1 MLDVLERLPLY
12 RVGVYGGERGV
23 VHFTRANADDAL
35 DRLDEDL
42 AVADFAGAGGRQ
54 DGVDARLHERLR
66 AGHLDLHLLVE
77 FHDDRGAAVLLDDLL
92 LAAVAADAGQRDP
105 GDAGPEQR
113 RLDLGET
120 LGPHDGG
127 DEFHGAKLTPPADS
141 CQSIS
146 AVVARFL

>member
-42 AVADFAGAGGRQ
+42 PVADFAGAGGRQ

-66 AGHLDLHLLVE
+66 ARHLDLQLFVE
-77 FHDDRGAAVLLDDLL
+77 FHDDGGGAVLPDDHLL
-92 LAAVAADAGQRDP
+92 V
-105 GDAGPEQR
+105 
-113 RLDLGET
+113 
-120 LGPHDGG
+120 
-127 DEFHGAKLTPPADS
+127 
-141 CQSIS
+141 
-146 AVVARFL
+146 AVVAYGGTLHPGAGTTTG

>member
-66 AGHLDLHLLVE
+66 ARHLDLHLFVE
-77 FHDDRGAAVLLDDLL
+77 FHDDGGAAVLLDDLL

-105 GDAGPEQR
+105 DRLAEVKAALFRAG
-113 RLDLGET
+113 
-120 LGPHDGG
+120 
-127 DEFHGAKLTPPADS
+127 
-141 CQSIS
+141 
-146 AVVARFL
+146 V

>member
-54 DGVDARLHERLR
+54 DGVDARLYERLR
-66 AGHLDLHLLVE
+66 ARHLDLHLFAEL
-77 FHDDRGAAVLLDDLL
+77 HGDGGAAVMLVHLL
-92 LAAVAADAGQRDP
+92 LAAVAADAGVRDP
-105 GDAGPEQR
+105 VAARPE
-113 RLDLGET
+113 
-120 LGPHDGG
+120 
-127 DEFHGAKLTPPADS
+127 
-141 CQSIS
+141 
-146 AVVARFL
+146 